1 MQTIRIYKNKL
12 YIYIY
17 NILSK
22 LSFKFIQHLYKTN

>member
-12 YIYIY
+12 YIY